1 MEDSHWNGCVDKKCY
16 AGRGLA
22 VPGCRCRMRE
32 VRVERV
38 DVGAGGVLCRCE
50 HNNIPYFH
58 PSLFSSHYHH
68 RSSLL
73 F

>member
-32 VRVERV
+32 VRVE
-38 DVGAGGVLCRCE
+38 GGCRGGRGSMPMRTQQHTIFSPIIVL
-50 HNNIPYFH
+50 
-58 PSLFSSHYHH
+58 
-68 RSSLL
+68 
-73 F
+73 